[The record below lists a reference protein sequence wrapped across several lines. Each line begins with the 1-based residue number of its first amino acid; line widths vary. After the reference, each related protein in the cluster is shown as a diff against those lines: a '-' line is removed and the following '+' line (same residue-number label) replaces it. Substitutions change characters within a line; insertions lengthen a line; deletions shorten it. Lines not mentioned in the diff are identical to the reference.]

1 MRRAAACKAAG
12 TAPKRSEV
20 KRAKRGDCRSEA
32 EPVAARPEPKAKG
45 HAQRIIIIIIK
56 KFKAFI
62 NSGASFEVKKGMC
75 IKMHCV
81 KTKAG

>member
-12 TAPKRSEV
+12 TAPKRSAAE
-20 KRAKRGDCRSEA
+20 RGDCRSEA

-45 HAQRIIIIIIK
+45 HAQRIIIK
-56 KFKAFI
+56 KFIAFI